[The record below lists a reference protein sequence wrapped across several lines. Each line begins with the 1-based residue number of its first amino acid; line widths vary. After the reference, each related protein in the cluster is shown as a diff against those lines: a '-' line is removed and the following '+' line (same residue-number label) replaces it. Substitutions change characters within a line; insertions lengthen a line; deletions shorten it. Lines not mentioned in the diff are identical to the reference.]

1 MYVCT
6 CRQITENAVQ
16 SAGRQGV
23 LTPLALAMHFELN
36 DPEACG
42 RCLDDLDLFMDL
54 ACSRVEAEEVP
65 A

>member
-1 MYVCT
+1 M
-6 CRQITENAVQ
+6 RFQ
-16 SAGRQGV
+16 
-23 LTPLALAMHFELN
+23 LN

-54 ACSRVEAEEVP
+54 ALSGVEAEAEPVL